1 MELSYDKAALQEYMD
16 DVGSISESLRRAK
29 DESFTL
35 YSSCK
40 QQYTRLY
47 TELEQANRKAYNMVE
62 SAESMLRTADAEYEF
77 AMRRLENAEDDSER
91 EAAHEQLRSAQA
103 HQAEAA
109 HEMSVASVA
118 YTKAQTNM
126 KKLTDVWERY
136 QPSVE
141 SAAHK
146 VEDGL
151 SFFTTLV
158 SNGNRDLGEYIG
170 IMDKAQTALYGD
182 TSSSLSSGSGD
193 ISTPASSGT
202 GTANNNS
209 SSFRTKT
216 GNTLGLV
223 TTAGVASIV
232 MSIVGKEHSFP
243 NTKSG
248 AAKAYRTTIKS
259 GDQEMITRTKDLFS
273 SFGASKS
280 NIPQNQQYVAD
291 TLSELEAGLPGTFD
305 KEMVMAGSQG
315 RKLNSPAVE
324 TSLGT
329 ARGSWEGTM
338 FTLDDNYV
346 PEKYN
351 DDCLTVAQIKQNLHE
366 AYGIDMG
373 GIPYVN
379 GVADFSSISVA
390 NIPTADIVMRST
402 GMSLEEY
409 ALLSQCERTEVFQT
423 VFSDVSDGKS
433 KRERNFDYADQIASE
448 RQIVIPGLPEGYT
461 AADLKKWRSEH
472 KFSWD
477 EQVNGGYNLVPTIIH
492 GNVSHTGLVSTSGS
506 AHTYLE
512 QREADMKLHPEKNS
526 WEEEK
531 SPISI
536 SDALKKKN

>member
-1 MELSYDKAALQEYMD
+1 MELSYDKAVLQEYMD
-16 DVGSISESLRRAK
+16 DIGSVGESLRRAK

-62 SAESMLRTADAEYEF
+62 SAESMQRAADAEYEL
-77 AMRRLENAEDDSER
+77 AMRKLENAEDDSER
-91 EAAHEQLRSAQA
+91 ESACEQLRSAQA

-109 HEMSVASVA
+109 HEMSTASAA
-118 YTKAQTNM
+118 YAKAQANM

-151 SFFTTLV
+151 SSFTTLV

-182 TSSSLSSGSGD
+182 TSGFSHSGGGV
-193 ISTPASSGT
+193 STTASNDT
-202 GTANNNS
+202 GIADNNS
-209 SSFRTKT
+209 SSFRMKA

-223 TTAGVASIV
+223 TAAGVASIV
-232 MSIVGKEHSFP
+232 MSIAGKEHSFP

-248 AAKAYRTTIKS
+248 AAKAYRAAIKS
-259 GDQEMITRTKDLFS
+259 GDQEMITRTNDLFS

-280 NIPQNQQYVAD
+280 SIPQNQQYVAD

-305 KEMVMAGSQG
+305 KEMVIAGSQG
-315 RKLNSPAVE
+315 RKLNSPATE
-324 TSLGT
+324 TSAGA
-329 ARGSWEGTM
+329 ARGSWEGTT
-338 FTLDDNYV
+338 FTLDDDYV

-351 DDCLTVAQIKQNLHE
+351 DEGLTVAQIKQNLHE
-366 AYGIDMG
+366 AYGIDVG

-402 GMSLEEY
+402 GMSSEEY
-409 ALLSQCERTEVFQT
+409 ASLSQWERTEVFQT

-433 KRERNFDYADQIASE
+433 KRERNFDYADQFASE
-448 RQIVIPGLPEGYT
+448 RQIPIPGLPEGY
-461 AADLKKWRSEH
+461 AAIDLKKWCSQH

-492 GNVSHTGLVSTSGS
+492 GNVSHTGLVSTSGG

-512 QREADMKLHPEKNS
+512 QREADVKLHPEKFS
-526 WEEEK
+526 WDEENA
-531 SPISI
+531 PISI
-536 SDALKKKN
+536 SDALKKK